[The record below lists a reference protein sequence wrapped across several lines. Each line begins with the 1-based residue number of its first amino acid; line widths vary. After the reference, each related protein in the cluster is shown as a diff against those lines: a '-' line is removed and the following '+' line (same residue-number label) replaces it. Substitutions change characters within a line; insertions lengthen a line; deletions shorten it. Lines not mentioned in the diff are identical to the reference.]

1 MANIDQCGFLCLIG
15 AIKVTLEQAKIRI
28 LDVGAWKKNGVWW
41 IEDRLGNAVKANSQ
55 EIAVLNKALK
65 EINKR

>member
-1 MANIDQCGFLCLIG
+1 M
-15 AIKVTLEQAKIRI
+15 TLEQAKIRI